1 MKRTM
6 YPIAKLT
13 SPKRPPQKLAG
24 IIDSLTRS
32 GFAVPIR
39 AYRDGTVVGGHGR
52 LAAARELGYDRVP
65 VIWVEGESSDA
76 EMADARLLK
85 LAEWGDTLVEALE
98 QIDESGVS
106 LDGLAGLLDASGPG
120 GVLEQAWR

>member
-1 MKRTM
+1 MKRNM
-6 YPIAKLT
+6 IPIDRLA
-13 SPKRPPQKLAG
+13 SPRRPPQKLAG

-32 GFAVPIR
+32 GFAVPLR
-39 AYRDGTVVGGHGR
+39 AYRAGPVVRGHGR

-98 QIDESGVS
+98 QLDESGVS
-106 LDGLAGLLDASGPG
+106 LDGLAWLMDAAGPG

>member
-1 MKRTM
+1 MKRNM
-6 YPIAKLT
+6 VPIDQLT

-65 VIWVEGESSDA
+65 VVWVEGEPTDA
-76 EMADARLLK
+76 ELADARLLK

-98 QIDESGVS
+98 QLDESGVS
-106 LDGLAGLLDASGPG
+106 LDGLTWLMDAAGPG